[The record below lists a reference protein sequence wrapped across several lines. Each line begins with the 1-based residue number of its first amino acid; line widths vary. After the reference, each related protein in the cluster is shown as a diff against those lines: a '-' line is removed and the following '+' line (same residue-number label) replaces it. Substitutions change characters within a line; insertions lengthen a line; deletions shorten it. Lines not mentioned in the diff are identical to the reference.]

1 MPLLSAPLITLIVVL
16 VLAVGVA
23 AYSLVRD
30 RERRVLM
37 DRTGIQFVDES
48 ILLKPKEEGLGA
60 RVAKWLVAKAP
71 DSFSRNYA
79 AEKLLHAGFDSPAA
93 SVIYATVRVVCGVGV
108 PILALL
114 LLPRRSMLIFVAGIL
129 ISVLIGL
136 TLPQAYI
143 DRRGRHRQELLRR
156 AIPDSLDLLVVC
168 VEAGVSLDAAIM
180 RVAKEMATLHPD
192 LASELLFVHRRV
204 NAGIPREQALRGLWE
219 RTGVEDLR
227 GLAANMIQ
235 CEKWGTS
242 IATVLRVYAESLR
255 RKRKQLAEKRA
266 ATAPLKMTFPLA
278 VFIFPAIFVVLL
290 GPAMMSIAAM
300 FRGIAQ
306 R

>member
-1 MPLLSAPLITLIVVL
+1 MPIPPPVVALIALL

-23 AYSLVRD
+23 VHAILRD
-30 RERRVLM
+30 RERRSLLQRAGGQEA
-37 DRTGIQFVDES
+37 DAP
-48 ILLKPKEEGLGA
+48 ILLKTRAEGLRG
-60 RVAKWLVAKAP
+60 RLSKWLVDHAP
-71 DSFSRNYA
+71 ESWRSSKTASD
-79 AEKLLHAGFDSPAA
+79 KLIHAGFDQAGAPVLFAAARLASAVAVPAIVLL
-93 SVIYATVRVVCGVGV
+93 VIPQRNAL
-108 PILALL
+108 IFLAMLAL
-114 LLPRRSMLIFVAGIL
+114 
-129 ISVLIGL
+129 SVVVGFI
-136 TLPQAYI
+136 LPQAYI
-143 DRRGRHRQELLRR
+143 NYRARIRQERLRR

-180 RVAKEMATLHPD
+180 RVAREMAILHPD
-192 LASELLFVHRRV
+192 FANELLIVHRRV

-255 RKRKQLAEKRA
+255 RKRKQIAEKRA

-290 GPAMMSIAAM
+290 GPAMMKIGAM
-300 FRGIAQ
+300 FKGIAH
-306 R
+306 